1 MVVGSIVAAEAPF
14 ASNLRV
20 DETCEIQSRAIAV
33 LVRSQVNVKPEIE
46 RLVGEILK
54 ENSRYDR
61 ELRSLHRDFLVCP
74 VDVSF
79 SDENLEMQHCMSR
92 NISAAGISLI
102 SSFEFTK
109 EMVVYMNLHRPCK
122 KKTREQRIVAECR
135 WCKPFGEIHW
145 MSGWQF
151 MRLKNG

>member
-1 MVVGSIVAAEAPF
+1 M
-14 ASNLRV
+14 
-20 DETCEIQSRAIAV
+20 
-33 LVRSQVNVKPEIE
+33 LVRSQVNVKPEIQ
-46 RLVGEILK
+46 RLVDQILK
-54 ENSRYDR
+54 ENSRYER

-79 SDENLEMQHCMSR
+79 SDENMEKQYCVSR

-109 EMVVYMNLHRPCK
+109 ELVANLNLYRPAK
-122 KKTREQRIVAECR
+122 ARKQLIVAECR
-135 WCKPFGEIHW
+135 WCKPFGEVHW

>member
-1 MVVGSIVAAEAPF
+1 M
-14 ASNLRV
+14 
-20 DETCEIQSRAIAV
+20 
-33 LVRSQVNVKPEIE
+33 LVRSQANVKPEIK
-46 RLVGEILK
+46 RLVDQILK
-54 ENSRYDR
+54 ENSRYER

-79 SDENLEMQHCMSR
+79 LDENLEQQQCFSR

-109 EMVVYMNLHRPCK
+109 EVVAYLNLHRPCK
-122 KKTREQRIVAECR
+122 SREQKIVAECR
-135 WCKPFGEIHW
+135 WCKPFGEDYW

>member
-1 MVVGSIVAAEAPF
+1 M
-14 ASNLRV
+14 R
-20 DETCEIQSRAIAV
+20 ETKRGTAM
-33 LVRSQVNVKPEIE
+33 LVRSQMNVRPEIE
-46 RLVGEILK
+46 RLVDQVLK

-61 ELRSLHRDFLVCP
+61 ELRSRHRDVLVCP

-79 SDENLEMQHCMSR
+79 SDENLEMQHCVSR
-92 NISAAGISLI
+92 NISAAGISLV
-102 SSFEFTK
+102 SSFEFTP
-109 EMVVYMNLHRPCK
+109 EMIVQLNLHRPVK
-122 KKTREQRIVAECR
+122 AREQLIVAECR